1 SQTAQ
6 LCGYA
11 YNDMADPITGKQYVA
26 FPGLH
31 GGTTAAFGVPV
42 DPTYPGFDPL
52 AGTPGHP
59 YTGQHIYNGID
70 YGPAPNGGAGF
81 YKNLSGNE
89 LPNAPHYTMSLTAD
103 YTIPVTPDWAATL
116 HTDFYWQSKSWAR
129 VY

>member
-1 SQTAQ
+1 YEHTRLADGSKAIDLMDRTAGNTDWVLVKPFVTQASNCVLPAYVVSYLLDPANGGNIESQTAQ

-59 YTGQHIYNGID
+59 YTGQ
-70 YGPAPNGGAGF
+70 
-81 YKNLSGNE
+81 
-89 LPNAPHYTMSLTAD
+89 
-103 YTIPVTPDWAATL
+103 
-116 HTDFYWQSKSWAR
+116 
-129 VY
+129 